1 MSKRVNDSARRVV
14 VRGVGASVSP
24 DAVQSLFARCGKIE
38 YVRFIARRTC
48 LVQFETPDGVNKAL
62 ELNNTRQTLLG
73 TMSLSVLLD
82 QQDLPNKKMRPL
94 PGNFYYVNPPKYN
107 NYMIPTLP
115 NFITKS
121 N

>member
-14 VRGVGASVSP
+14 VRGVGASISP
-24 DAVQSLFARCGKIE
+24 DSVQSHFARCGKIE

-48 LVQFETPDGVNKAL
+48 LVQFETAEAVAKAL
-62 ELNNTRQTLLG
+62 EMNNTRQPQLG
-73 TMSLSVLLD
+73 AMVLTVMLD
-82 QQDLPNKKMRPL
+82 QQDSPNKKMRPL
-94 PGNFYYVNPPKYN
+94 PGNFYFVNPPKYN